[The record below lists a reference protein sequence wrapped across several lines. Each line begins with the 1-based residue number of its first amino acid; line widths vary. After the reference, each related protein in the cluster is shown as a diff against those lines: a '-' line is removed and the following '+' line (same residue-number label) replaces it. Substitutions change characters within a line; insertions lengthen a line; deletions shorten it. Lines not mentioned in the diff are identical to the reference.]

1 MNLTKFSKHIGSDD
15 QGATAIEYGLIL
27 SLIVIGLIVGLQVLA
42 AANSSQWQYV
52 MDEVVKAMGG

>member
-27 SLIVIGLIVGLQVLA
+27 SLIVIGLILGLQVLA
-42 AANSSQWQYV
+42 SASTNQWNGV
-52 MDEVVKAMGG
+52 MNEVVKAMGG